1 LGAALRRFGQGAFRS
16 RRQRAARHCRRDVL
30 GGSIVGGRHVS
41 LNAGVQPTVKSP
53 KRRHCQ
59 TLRNRGMTCAMP
71 AREPSATSPPPSPG
85 LAARRIAADIVAGV
99 LRQKR
104 PLDDLLE
111 RSELSALPER
121 DRALV
126 RTIVATVLRRLGTL
140 RHLLATLLERG
151 LPKSAPN
158 VEDILLI
165 GAAQILFLDVP
176 DHASVDLSVRLA
188 QADVHASHY
197 SGLINAV
204 LRKLARDGKSRL
216 AALDATLLDTPDWLL
231 ERWIAHYGAATA
243 RAIATAHT
251 QEPALDLT
259 VKSDPKAWAERLN
272 GRVLD
277 TGTVRT
283 VASGAIPQLPGYD
296 EGAWWV
302 QDTAAALPARLL
314 CSALGDVRGKT
325 IADLCAAPGG
335 KTAQLALA
343 GAQVT
348 AVDRS
353 APRLERV
360 RQNLARLQLSAEVVK
375 ADAAEWQ
382 GGPFDAVLVDA
393 PCSSTGTIRRHPD
406 IPWLKSEVD
415 LKKLVALQTRL
426 LDRAVTLLKPG
437 GTLVYCT
444 CSLEAEEGEDQIAA
458 LLGRN
463 SGLRRNPIGAAEVAG
478 HAELLTPEGDLRTLP
493 CYWTYEAEPRMG
505 GLDGFYAARITRN
518 DGP

>member
-1 LGAALRRFGQGAFRS
+1 
-16 RRQRAARHCRRDVL
+16 
-30 GGSIVGGRHVS
+30 
-41 LNAGVQPTVKSP
+41 
-53 KRRHCQ
+53 
-59 TLRNRGMTCAMP
+59 MP
-71 AREPSATSPPPSPG
+71 DRKPSASSPPSPSPG
-85 LAARRIAADIVAGV
+85 FAARRVAVDIVSGV

-111 RSELSALPER
+111 RSEIGALPER

-140 RHLLATLLERG
+140 RHMFAVRLERG

-197 SGLINAV
+197 SGLVNGV
-204 LRKLARDGKSRL
+204 LRKLARDGKTEL
-216 AALDATLLDTPDWLL
+216 ATLDTALLDTPEWLM
-231 ERWIAHYGAATA
+231 ERWTGHYGVATA
-243 RAIATAHT
+243 RAIAAAHT

-259 VKSDPKAWAERLN
+259 VKSDPAKWAAALN

-277 TGTVRT
+277 TGTVRA
-283 VASGAIPQLPGYD
+283 VASGPVPQLPGYD
-296 EGAWWV
+296 DGAWWV
-302 QDTAAALPARLL
+302 QDAAAALPARLL
-314 CSALGDVRGKT
+314 GDIGGKSV
-325 IADLCAAPGG
+325 ADLCAAPGG

-360 RQNLARLQLSAEVVK
+360 RQNLLRLQLSAEIIK

-406 IPWLKSEVD
+406 VGWLKSEGD
-415 LKKLVALQTRL
+415 LAQLIGLQQRL
-426 LDRAVTLLKPG
+426 LDRAAALTKPG
-437 GTLVYCT
+437 GQIVYCV
-444 CSLEAEEGEDQIAA
+444 CSLEPEEGEQQIEA
-458 LLGRN
+458 LLAREPGIRRRPIGRN
-463 SGLRRNPIGAAEVAG
+463 ESPGTAEF
-478 HAELLTPEGDLRTLP
+478 LKPNGDLRTLP
-493 CYWTYEAEPRMG
+493 SNWPDLDPRMG
-505 GLDGFYAARITRN
+505 GLDGFF
-518 DGP
+518 